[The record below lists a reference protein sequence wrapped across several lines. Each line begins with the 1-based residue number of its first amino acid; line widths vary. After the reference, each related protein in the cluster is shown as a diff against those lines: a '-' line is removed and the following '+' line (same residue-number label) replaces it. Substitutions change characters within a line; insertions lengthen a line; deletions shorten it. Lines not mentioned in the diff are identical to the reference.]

1 MSIKER
7 ILKERCKFA
16 VFVSKDYFKFNAAHF
31 IAYKGY
37 RERLHGHNYRVDLKI
52 WGDRGH
58 DGYVVDFGK
67 MKAVIRQLCKEINE
81 HVIIPAKSDVLLIE
95 EEGDNITIKTEDNSF
110 FSFPQQDCKLLPII
124 HSSAEELAQY
134 ILLKTID
141 QFSEDYLINNR
152 GVTAMEVSV
161 AEAPNQLATCKV
173 DLGASPL
180 QLPNEKV
187 EPKPCPCQH

>member
-1 MSIKER
+1 
-7 ILKERCKFA
+7 LTLL
-16 VFVSKDYFKFNAAHF
+16 
-31 IAYKGY
+31 KGY

-134 ILLKTID
+134 IVSAQSLSCFSHLYHVYLQLLKTID